1 MALAVG
7 AAYMVTV
14 DVVYF
19 AGLLFQ
25 YADPGSGARSEL
37 RTKIVSTTGRGNGP
51 DEPPSDR

>member
-7 AAYMVTV
+7 AAYMAPV

-19 AGLLFQ
+19 AELLFQ
-25 YADPGSGARSEL
+25 YADPGSEARSKL